1 MTNEEIAVALAEFKK
16 EIGSLKHRMKNCE
29 EWREVL
35 NEMAGSVNRLAI
47 NMEYMAKEQTEQ
59 GQRLA
64 RLEQEPA
71 DTAKYYKRQL
81 ITSILT
87 GVIGII
93 IGALFSLIIKQ

>member
-1 MTNEEIAVALAEFKK
+1 MTNEEIAVALAELKK

-35 NEMAGSVNRLAI
+35 NEIAGSVSRLAI

-71 DTAKYYKRQL
+71 DNAKFYRRQL
-81 ITSILT
+81 ISSILT
-87 GVIGII
+87 TIVGIVV
-93 IGALFSLIIKQ
+93 GALLMLIIKQ